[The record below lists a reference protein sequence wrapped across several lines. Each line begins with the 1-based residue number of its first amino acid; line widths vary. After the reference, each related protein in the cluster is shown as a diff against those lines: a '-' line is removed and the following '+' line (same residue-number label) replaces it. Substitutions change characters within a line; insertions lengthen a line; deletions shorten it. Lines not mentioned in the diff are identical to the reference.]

1 MHVGELILVFLLP
14 VRLKHAHARPAGHEI
29 TMRISLSNSLWYP
42 SQDGSLQVFICHRMW
57 PCGKNDTAMY
67 LPYLW
72 TGFPNRRR
80 MCFLSSDSVG
90 THLAERRDV
99 LLHVMAHILS
109 STEQFVL

>member
-1 MHVGELILVFLLP
+1 
-14 VRLKHAHARPAGHEI
+14 
-29 TMRISLSNSLWYP
+29 
-42 SQDGSLQVFICHRMW
+42 
-57 PCGKNDTAMY
+57 
-67 LPYLW
+67 
-72 TGFPNRRR
+72 